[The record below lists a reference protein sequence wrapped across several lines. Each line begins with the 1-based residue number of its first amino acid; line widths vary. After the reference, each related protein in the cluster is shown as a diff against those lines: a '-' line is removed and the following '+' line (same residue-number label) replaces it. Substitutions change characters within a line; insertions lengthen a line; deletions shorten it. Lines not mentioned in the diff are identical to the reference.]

1 MLVDIY
7 NYLDPQTMEV
17 DLDFNTYGT
26 WRKEL
31 IKKFKEWDKMY
42 LKHIKAVYPE
52 MSGIHKAAM
61 EPLTILV
68 AANLQFHRLEELIK
82 KTDPKEIPE
91 FRYIA
96 LEEEFIKHMTAVC
109 EIFKEFG
116 DLKEHPFDIK
126 QLMKTLKIHDWKN
139 IVPFRTYLHPLLNNL
154 VSTREELLQMNKR
167 GHLLIKYIVE
177 DNKELQTR
185 MKGLVNC
192 DNTVQWLL
200 GDELKQD
207 QFKFLYD
214 TINII
219 YESALRDRLLNTDQ
233 RIIDSVIPKL
243 TAYRSIMRIR
253 DI

>member
-1 MLVDIY
+1 M
-7 NYLDPQTMEV
+7 
-17 DLDFNTYGT
+17 
-26 WRKEL
+26 
-31 IKKFKEWDKMY
+31 
-42 LKHIKAVYPE
+42 
-52 MSGIHKAAM
+52 
-61 EPLTILV
+61 TI
-68 AANLQFHRLEELIK
+68 
-82 KTDPKEIPE
+82 
-91 FRYIA
+91 
-96 LEEEFIKHMTAVC
+96 VC

-116 DLKEHPFDIK
+116 DMKEHPFDIK
-126 QLMKTLKIHDWKN
+126 QLMKTLKIEDWKN
-139 IVPFRTYLHPLLNNL
+139 IVPFRAYLIPLLENL
-154 VSTREELLQMNKR
+154 TSTREELLQMNKR

-214 TINII
+214 TINVI

-233 RIIDSVIPKL
+233 RIVDSVIPKL

-253 DI
+253 DIQLTKEKEAKAEKLKAERQGASKKASTVDVTAEDKDMSKMSTKEIMSHRLQEEEKDGDEKFLTEQ